1 LNILIIGAG
10 EIGYELAG
18 VLSVE
23 NHNVTVL
30 DRSKEC
36 LDTTNGNLDVL
47 CFEGN
52 ATSASD
58 LVEAGVRDTDI
69 LVAVTSIDEV
79 NMIASLMGK
88 RLGVDLVIARVRSS
102 ELSRPDAPLKPAE
115 LGIDVL
121 IHPELSAAQEIVNLL
136 KRESASDLVNLADN
150 KMQLIGLQIGEDS
163 PLAGITMIDYGRQF
177 KQLTFRVVAIS
188 RKGQTIIPFGPN
200 KLEEN
205 DQVFILAKT
214 EDISAVIRTT
224 GKLDREI
231 KRVMIAGGTPV
242 GAMIAYILSSEKK
255 NWNIKLIEPNH
266 DRAMELARRL
276 DDVLVLHGNPTD
288 TQLLSTEGLAKTDA
302 FVSVTKNEDS
312 NIISCLMAKQ
322 MDVPK
327 TIAIVSNPDYMQ
339 LSKNIGLDAAINQ
352 KASASDEIYRH
363 VRRGRV
369 ISVKAL
375 QDIDA
380 EVLELQAAE
389 NSKIIGKPLQEMK
402 LPEGC
407 VVGAILNK
415 SDTIIATGGSRIQ
428 PGDRVILFC
437 LAEAIGNVTKL
448 FD

>member
-1 LNILIIGAG
+1 MNILIIGAG

-18 VLSVE
+18 VLSRE
-23 NHNVTVL
+23 SHNVTVL
-30 DRSKEC
+30 DRSKKR
-36 LDTTNGNLDVL
+36 LDTVNENLDVL

-52 ATSASD
+52 ATSAND
-58 LVEAGVRDTDI
+58 LVEAGVRDADI

-79 NMIASLMGK
+79 NMIASLMSK

-102 ELSRPDAPLKPAE
+102 ELSRPDAPLKSTE

-121 IHPELSAAQEIVNLL
+121 IHPELSAAHQIINLL

-163 PLAGITMIDYGRQF
+163 PLAGMTMIDYGRQY

-188 RKGQTIIPFGPN
+188 RKDQTIIPFGPN
-200 KLEEN
+200 NLEEN
-205 DQVFILAKT
+205 DHIFILAKT
-214 EDISAVIRTT
+214 EDVSAVIRTT
-224 GKLDREI
+224 GKPDREI
-231 KRVMIAGGTPV
+231 ERVMVAGGTPI
-242 GAMIAYILSSEKK
+242 GTMIVHILSNERKS
-255 NWNIKLIEPNH
+255 WNIKLIEPNY
-266 DRAMELARRL
+266 DRAEELAKGL

-288 TQLLSTEGLAKTDA
+288 THLLSTEGLAKTDA
-302 FVSVTKNEDS
+302 FISVTKNEDS

-327 TIAIVSNPDYMQ
+327 TIAIVSNPDYIQ
-339 LSKNIGLDAAINQ
+339 LSKNIGIDAAINQ

-363 VRRGRV
+363 VRRGKV

-375 QDIDA
+375 QDVNA

-389 NSKIIGKPLQEMK
+389 NSKIIDKPLQEIK
-402 LPEGC
+402 LPQGC
-407 VVGAILNK
+407 VVGAILSK
-415 SDTIIATGGSRIQ
+415 SNTIIATGGSRIQ

-437 LAEAIGNVTKL
+437 LAEAIENVTKL
-448 FD
+448 FE

>member
-18 VLSVE
+18 VLSRE
-23 NHNVTVL
+23 SHNVTVL
-30 DRSKEC
+30 DRSKKR
-36 LDTTNGNLDVL
+36 LDTVNENLDVL

-52 ATSASD
+52 ATSAND
-58 LVEAGVRDTDI
+58 LVEAGVRDADI

-79 NMIASLMGK
+79 NMIASLMSK

-102 ELSRPDAPLKPAE
+102 ELSRPDAPLKSTE

-121 IHPELSAAQEIVNLL
+121 IHPELSAAHQIINLL

-163 PLAGITMIDYGRQF
+163 PLAGMTMIDYGRQY

-188 RKGQTIIPFGPN
+188 RKDQTIIPFGPN
-200 KLEEN
+200 NLEEN
-205 DQVFILAKT
+205 DHIFILAKT
-214 EDISAVIRTT
+214 EDVSAVIRTT
-224 GKLDREI
+224 GKPDREI
-231 KRVMIAGGTPV
+231 ERVMVAGGTPI
-242 GAMIAYILSSEKK
+242 GTMIVHILSNERKS
-255 NWNIKLIEPNH
+255 WNIKLIEPNY
-266 DRAMELARRL
+266 DRAEELAKGL

-288 TQLLSTEGLAKTDA
+288 THLLSTEGLAKTDA
-302 FVSVTKNEDS
+302 FISVTKNEDS

-327 TIAIVSNPDYMQ
+327 TIAIVSNPDYIQ
-339 LSKNIGLDAAINQ
+339 LSKNIGIDAAINQ

-363 VRRGRV
+363 VRRGKV

-375 QDIDA
+375 QDVNA

-389 NSKIIGKPLQEMK
+389 NSKIIDKPLQEIK
-402 LPEGC
+402 LPQGC
-407 VVGAILNK
+407 VVGAILSK
-415 SDTIIATGGSRIQ
+415 SNTIIATGGSRIQ

-437 LAEAIGNVTKL
+437 LAEAIENVTKL
-448 FD
+448 FE